1 LTGRSEIAVPVTTAE
16 IRRARRLVQPI
27 RRWWA
32 GTRAERDRLPW
43 RGTRDPW
50 HVLVAETMLAQTQ
63 VARVAPRFR
72 EFVARFPT
80 PASCAVAPLGE
91 VVRAWIG
98 LGYNRRA
105 LALHTAAEE
114 IVRAHGGRVP
124 SALSELE
131 DLNGVGPYT
140 ARAVMALAFNAR
152 VAAVDTNVGRVLSR
166 AGLARRLLPSEVQA
180 VADGLIP
187 AGSARAWNLAL
198 MDFGSLV
205 CRARRPA
212 CVACPVRAA
221 GACAWRA
228 APRGVPDPAVGSA
241 RVTSRQSRFEGSDR
255 QGRGRLVRA
264 ACAGPIAPGEV
275 AAIAGW
281 PTQDGRAHRVAE
293 ALCAEG
299 ILVHG
304 RSGELSLA

>member
-1 LTGRSEIAVPVTTAE
+1 MTSAE
-16 IRRARRLVQPI
+16 MRRARRFVQPI

-50 HVLVAETMLAQTQ
+50 QVLVAETMLAQTQ
-63 VARVAPRFR
+63 VARVAPRFC

-80 PASCAVAPLGE
+80 PASCAEAPFGE
-91 VVRAWIG
+91 VVRAWVG

-105 LALHTAAEE
+105 LALFAAAEK
-114 IVRAHGGRVP
+114 IVRVHGGRVP
-124 SALSELE
+124 SALGELE
-131 DLNGVGPYT
+131 ALNGVGPYT
-140 ARAVMALAFNAR
+140 ARAVMALAFNAPA
-152 VAAVDTNVGRVLSR
+152 AAVDTNVGRVLSR
-166 AGLARRLLPSEVQA
+166 AGLARRLLPSEAQA
-180 VADGLIP
+180 LADGLLP

-205 CRARRPA
+205 CRARCPA
-212 CVACPVRAA
+212 CAECPVHAA

-228 APRGVPDPAVGSA
+228 GPRGVPDPAVGSA

-264 ACAGPIAPGEV
+264 ACVGPIAPGKV

-281 PTQDGRAHRVAE
+281 PTEDGRAQRVAA

-299 ILVHG
+299 ILERG
-304 RSGELSLA
+304 PSGELSLV